1 MFYFA
6 TCCDYFWKKP
16 YIVNRKEIDTGVD
29 AIAFEMMI
37 DRVHQ
42 NMPTEKEKFRLG
54 KFQFGSGGGP
64 GPGSWGRATG
74 GGLRLGNLGK

>member
-1 MFYFA
+1 
-6 TCCDYFWKKP
+6 
-16 YIVNRKEIDTGVD
+16 
-29 AIAFEMMI
+29 MMI